1 MPTGRKFLKKK
12 QNFKDT
18 IMKLHSISFNN
29 LKRRKGKMIFL
40 VLGLFIGIA
49 TIVTLMSITESMTH
63 DIEDRLDQYGAN
75 IVMVPRS
82 DNLNLSYGGI
92 TMGGVNYQTIE
103 FDEEKIPEIRTIEN
117 SKNLGLVAP
126 KVLGAAKVRGKD
138 VLLMGVNFET
148 EMQLKNWWQFE
159 GTPPAAANELLI
171 GSQTA
176 VTYDLAVGDTLD
188 IKGDDYTVTAILK
201 PTGSSEDGIIV
212 GDLHTFQNIL
222 GKEGKVSMVE
232 IQAFCRDCPIT
243 ELTLQISEKFPEAKV
258 TGLRQAMMSKMQT
271 VEMFKTFS
279 YGIAVLVIFI
289 GSLLVFVT
297 MMGSVNERTR
307 EIGIFR
313 AIGFR
318 RGHVMQ
324 IILLEAMVV
333 GLIGGLLGY
342 LGGNAIAW
350 VSLPLVVKSSSFAG
364 LNYNLGGVSLLLAVA
379 LSLIASLYP
388 AQKASKLDP
397 SEALRA
403 L

>member
-1 MPTGRKFLKKK
+1 
-12 QNFKDT
+12 
-18 IMKLHSISFNN
+18 MKLHNISFNN

-82 DNLNLSYGGI
+82 DNLALSYGGI

-138 VLLMGVNFET
+138 VLLMGVDFET

-159 GTPPAAANELLI
+159 GAPPAAPNELLI

>member
-1 MPTGRKFLKKK
+1 
-12 QNFKDT
+12 
-18 IMKLHSISFNN
+18 MKLHNISFNN

-232 IQAFCRDCPIT
+232 IQA
-243 ELTLQISEKFPEAKV
+243 
-258 TGLRQAMMSKMQT
+258 
-271 VEMFKTFS
+271 
-279 YGIAVLVIFI
+279 
-289 GSLLVFVT
+289 
-297 MMGSVNERTR
+297 
-307 EIGIFR
+307 
-313 AIGFR
+313 
-318 RGHVMQ
+318 
-324 IILLEAMVV
+324 
-333 GLIGGLLGY
+333 
-342 LGGNAIAW
+342 
-350 VSLPLVVKSSSFAG
+350 
-364 LNYNLGGVSLLLAVA
+364 
-379 LSLIASLYP
+379 
-388 AQKASKLDP
+388 
-397 SEALRA
+397 
-403 L
+403 

>member
-1 MPTGRKFLKKK
+1 
-12 QNFKDT
+12 
-18 IMKLHSISFNN
+18 
-29 LKRRKGKMIFL
+29 MIFL

-49 TIVTLMSITESMTH
+49 TIVALMSITESMTH

-82 DNLNLSYGGI
+82 ENLTLSYGGI
-92 TMGGVNYQTIE
+92 TMGGVNYQTVE
-103 FDEEKIPEIRTIEN
+103 FAEERIPEIRTIEYA
-117 SKNLGLVAP
+117 KNLGLVAP
-126 KVLGAAKVRGKD
+126 KVLGATTVRDKD
-138 VLLMGVNFET
+138 VLLMGVDFET
-148 EMQLKNWWQFE
+148 ELQLKNWWQFE
-159 GTPPAAANELLI
+159 GAPPTEANELLL

-176 VTYDLAVGDTLD
+176 TTFNLAVGDTLAID
-188 IKGDDYTVTAILK
+188 GRDFIVTSILK
-201 PTGSSEDGIIV
+201 PTGSSEDGIII
-212 GDLHTFQNIL
+212 GDLHAFQKIL
-222 GKEGKVSMVE
+222 DKEGKVSMVE

-243 ELTLQISEKFPEAKV
+243 ELVLQIGEKFPEAKV

-333 GLIGGLLGY
+333 GLVGGLLGY
-342 LGGNAIAW
+342 LGGSGIAW
-350 VSLPLVVKSSSFAG
+350 AALPLVVKSASFVG
-364 LNYNLGGVSLLLAVA
+364 FNYNLGGISLLLAIA

>member
-1 MPTGRKFLKKK
+1 
-12 QNFKDT
+12 
-18 IMKLHSISFNN
+18 MKLHNISFNN
-29 LKRRKGKMIFL
+29 LRRRKGKMIFL

-49 TIVTLMSITESMTH
+49 TIVTLLSITESMTH

-82 DNLNLSYGGI
+82 DNLALSYGGI
-92 TMGGVNYQTIE
+92 TMGGVNYQMIE
-103 FDEEKIPEIRTIEN
+103 FAEEKIPEIKNIEN
-117 SKNLGLVAP
+117 SKNIGLVAP
-126 KVLGAAKVRGKD
+126 KVLGAATVNDKD

-148 EMQLKNWWQFE
+148 ELQLKNWWHFK
-159 GTPPAAANELLI
+159 GAPPSAANELLI

-176 VTYDLAVGDTLD
+176 ATFNLEPGDTLVLGGND
-188 IKGDDYTVTAILK
+188 FTVTAILE
-201 PTGSSEDGIIV
+201 PIGGSEDGIIV
-212 GDLHTFQNIL
+212 GDLHAFQKIL

-243 ELTLQISEKFPEAKV
+243 ELVLQISEKFPEAKV

-333 GLIGGLLGY
+333 GLVGGILGF
-342 LGGNAIAW
+342 LGGNTIAW
-350 VSLPLVVKSSSFAG
+350 ATLPLVIKSASFTG
-364 LNYNLGGVSLLLAVA
+364 FNYSLGGVSLLLSVA

-388 AQKASKLDP
+388 AQQASKLDP

>member
-1 MPTGRKFLKKK
+1 V
-12 QNFKDT
+12 
-18 IMKLHSISFNN
+18 KLHNISFNN
-29 LKRRKGKMIFL
+29 LNRRKGKMIFL

-49 TIVTLMSITESMTH
+49 TIVTLLSITESMSR
-63 DIEDRLDQYGAN
+63 DIEDRLDQFGAN
-75 IVMVPRS
+75 IVMVPKS
-82 DNLNLSYGGI
+82 ENLSLSYGGVS
-92 TMGGVNYQTIE
+92 MGGVNYKTVE
-103 FDEEKIPEIRTIEN
+103 FNEARIPEIRTIEN

-126 KVLGAAKVRGKD
+126 KVLGAATVMGKNI
-138 VLLMGVNFET
+138 LLMGVDLEA
-148 EMQLKNWWQFE
+148 ELQLKNWWQFE
-159 GTPPAAANELLI
+159 GTPAAAANELII

-176 VTYDLAVGDTLD
+176 STYNLAVGDSLAIGAKD
-188 IKGDDYTVTAILK
+188 FVVTTILY
-201 PTGSSEDGIIV
+201 PTGASEDGIII
-212 GDLHTFQNIL
+212 GDLHAFQKIL

-243 ELTLQISEKFPEAKV
+243 ELVLQISEKFPEAKV
-258 TGLRQAMMSKMQT
+258 TALRQAVMSKMQSI
-271 VEMFKTFS
+271 EMFKTFS

-333 GLIGGLLGY
+333 GLVGGILGY
-342 LGGNAIAW
+342 LGGNVIA
-350 VSLPLVVKSSSFAG
+350 LGAMPLVLKNGSFAG
-364 LNYNLGGVSLLLAVA
+364 FNYNLGGMAILLSIA
-379 LSLIASLYP
+379 LSLVASLYP

>member
-1 MPTGRKFLKKK
+1 
-12 QNFKDT
+12 
-18 IMKLHSISFNN
+18 MKLHNISFNN
-29 LKRRKGKMIFL
+29 LKRRQGKMIFL
-40 VLGLFIGIA
+40 VMGLFIGIA

-82 DNLNLSYGGI
+82 DNLALSYGGI
-92 TMGGVNYQTIE
+92 TMGGVNYKTVE
-103 FDEEKIPEIRTIEN
+103 FAEEKIPDIRTIEN

-126 KVLGAAKVRGKD
+126 KVLGAATVKGKD
-138 VLLMGVNFET
+138 VLLMGVDFET

-159 GTPPAAANELLI
+159 GTPPAAANELLL

-176 VTYDLAVGDTLD
+176 ATYNLAVGDTLD
-188 IKGDDYTVTAILK
+188 IGDDSYTVTTILK
-201 PTGSSEDGIIV
+201 PTGSSEDGIII
-212 GDLHTFQNIL
+212 GDLHAFQNVL

-243 ELTLQISEKFPEAKV
+243 ELVLQIGEKFPEAKV

-333 GLIGGLLGY
+333 GMVGGLLGY

-350 VSLPLVVKSSSFAG
+350 AALPLVIKSGSFAG
-364 LNYNLGGVSLLLAVA
+364 FNYNLGGVSMLLAVA